1 MNSKVTTAE
10 PKNSKWSITKLF
22 NASEINPSKTSKDST
37 SDLSSAANSNLVIK
51 LAPQNWLLAEIATV
65 NGKTRI
71 ENLIVQPLPHQVDP
85 NQPNRDL
92 ELLQTELS
100 KLIEKSGYIGRDV
113 SILLPSSASVSNTY
127 AVPFDLDKK
136 VDLKEFRLSEQDKDF
151 WQEFDPD
158 VQDCKLPVFS
168 SQYLGMGEESG
179 TSQVFMAWAN
189 QELLNR
195 YINLA
200 LSARLN
206 PVALLPEI
214 QGVLNVL
221 VPQLD
226 RLEQEGYFGILH
238 IARGRSKIIAVSPE
252 RIATANINI
261 PELDEELLDEIESV
275 DDINSEFW
283 KEVGTRFGGA
293 LRQAVLYLRE
303 QEGIPAFKNIYV
315 ISEAPVCVKMIELV
329 KSDFTLGAIRSWQP
343 LTLIDKNT
351 LKTKAALDQLPNQ
364 TIWASLVGGG
374 MLGLRAPELKVNLG
388 DTPRYRL
395 NLHPQHKL
403 LYANRQFKKATQAIN
418 LVSLS
423 VLALLLIGV
432 LAIYVP
438 FTYLYQSSIAQG
450 QATYNSL
457 LAKEQELK
465 AIKSD
470 MGRVTAQASV
480 LNKANL
486 DLAKSNFVMQ
496 LPGLMPSG
504 IELSNLIIDDSSI
517 VIEGYAL
524 SAGQAETFL
533 NHIFKANL
541 VKSPTIKI
549 SNPVE
554 GRFAFLIE
562 GQSGEVN

>member
-1 MNSKVTTAE
+1 VGKKVGGEVMNSIEV
-10 PKNSKWSITKLF
+10 NSENNTNKWSISKLF
-22 NASEINPSKTSKDST
+22 ST
-37 SDLSSAANSNLVIK
+37 GVAASNLVIK
-51 LAPQNWLLAEIATV
+51 LAPQNWLLAEISTV
-65 NGKTRI
+65 NDKPRI

-92 ELLQTELS
+92 ELLQSELS

-127 AVPFDLDKK
+127 SLPFDLNKK
-136 VDLKEFRLSEQDKDF
+136 IDLKEFKLSEQDKDF

-168 SQYLGMGEESG
+168 SQYLGVGEESG
-179 TSQVFMAWAN
+179 TSQVLMTWAN

-200 LSARLN
+200 LGARLN

-252 RIATANINI
+252 RIVTANINI

-315 ISEAPVCVKMIELV
+315 ISEATVCVKMIELV

-343 LTLIDKNT
+343 LIQIDKNPI
-351 LKTKAALDQLPNQ
+351 KTKAALDQLPNQ

-388 DTPRYRL
+388 DIPRYRI

-403 LYANRQFKKATQAIN
+403 LYTNRQYKKTTHTVN
-418 LVSLS
+418 LVSLC
-423 VLALLLIGV
+423 VFALLLVGV
-432 LAIYVP
+432 LAVYLP
-438 FTYLYQSSIAQG
+438 LSYLYQSSIAQG
-450 QATYNSL
+450 QASYNSL
-457 LAKEQELK
+457 LAKEQELTVVK
-465 AIKSD
+465 GD
-470 MGRVTAQASV
+470 LGRVKAQASI

-533 NHIFKANL
+533 NHIYKANL
-541 VKSPTIKI
+541 VKTPTIKI